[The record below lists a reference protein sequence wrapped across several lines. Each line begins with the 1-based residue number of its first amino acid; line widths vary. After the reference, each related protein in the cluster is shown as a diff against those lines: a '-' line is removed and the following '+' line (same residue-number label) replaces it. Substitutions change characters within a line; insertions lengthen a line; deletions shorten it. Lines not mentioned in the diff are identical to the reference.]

1 MLINLFAKIFLAPSC
16 TKIDNKNDQ
25 FFPIKIH
32 KSDITNNPYEF
43 FDNLLSDYKNKEFSK
58 HSFNILIPDYDGDV
72 CNKLLAGYL
81 WYLNIKDIE
90 HIKEFLSLYAK
101 YYKEFEEEW
110 SHIITVKECNELNCA
125 LNGGMMDLLDY
136 IYVYDHNQS
145 MRSGIHIDHIKYIPL
160 EYLINCIYDKDIGK
174 FVVDKIEAFRAYDLL
189 NAITKL
195 FYKKFLEGES
205 TLSLSNKI
213 TTLYSLNL
221 DRTFKDIAVT
231 DNGKSII
238 RGIFEE
244 YGEQE
249 VIDNILDADIIS
261 YLKYAIDNTDMGYS
275 DLGMFKFNKL
285 IAKYVIDS
293 GFKPEIYKEE

>member
-1 MLINLFAKIFLAPSC
+1 
-16 TKIDNKNDQ
+16 
-25 FFPIKIH
+25 
-32 KSDITNNPYEF
+32 
-43 FDNLLSDYKNKEFSK
+43 
-58 HSFNILIPDYDGDV
+58 
-72 CNKLLAGYL
+72 
-81 WYLNIKDIE
+81 
-90 HIKEFLSLYAK
+90 
-101 YYKEFEEEW
+101 
-110 SHIITVKECNELNCA
+110 
-125 LNGGMMDLLDY
+125 MDLLDY

-160 EYLINCIYDKDIGK
+160 EYLINCIHDKDIGK

-205 TLSLSNKI
+205 TLALSNKI

-231 DNGKSII
+231 DKGKSII

-249 VIDNILDADIIS
+249 VIDNILDSDIIS